1 MPLLTRQL
9 IELLA
14 NFPHKP
20 DLMAALAVIVVL
32 VLGLS
37 IDSNL
42 HSVLAS
48 GGLSYLQILAIVW
61 SLALIYGI
69 ILSFRGELYV
79 FIDDETTPGVT
90 DIFATMALVFV
101 VPFSVAFLTAFATR
115 VSVEVLEALGLD
127 SVASGI
133 IGLQPDLIGAM
144 ALLSFCCSMMVML
157 ARSVAYNDCGSL
169 AVLAVVVKATLALIA
184 MFLAIVFLQVA
195 TDRTKPFRQRAMDT
209 LTIGLQMVLLAQLM
223 TALVR
228 TPARMTPALFQ
239 KQEP

>member
-1 MPLLTRQL
+1 MPLLTRQF
-9 IELLA
+9 IELLS

-48 GGLSYLQILAIVW
+48 AGLSYLEILAMVW

-69 ILSFRGELYV
+69 ILSFRGDLYV
-79 FIDDETTPGVT
+79 FLDDETTPGVT

-184 MFLAIVFLQVA
+184 MLLTIVLLQVA
-195 TDRTKPFRQRAMDT
+195 TDRTRPFRQRAMDT
-209 LTIGLQMVLLAQLM
+209 LTIGLQLVLLAQLL

-228 TPARMTPALFQ
+228 TPARTIPALLE